1 MCPVCN
7 KGRRCVLEVEEKVD
21 PYGCCEEWLCEVGQV
36 GVWTQQP
43 RGNLCI
49 MAVRVIPLLGLLR

>member
-21 PYGCCEEWLCEVGQV
+21 PYGCCEEKSGYVRLVRLESGPSSQEGTCASWLYG
-36 GVWTQQP
+36 
-43 RGNLCI
+43 
-49 MAVRVIPLLGLLR
+49 

>member
-1 MCPVCN
+1 M
-7 KGRRCVLEVEEKVD
+7 LEVEEKVD